1 MGLPQVPSIKEEVP
15 PTISASLIV
24 RPRFADNG
32 ICPLGKLPAES
43 SSNRASPCSSIGDF
57 RRNDVLDS
65 LSGFDGHFRASHA
78 AYGPTGFQGLK
89 PDTGDASSRS
99 CTKLGSNVQVPAMRI
114 VGFESGFASS
124 TGGPD
129 KMADDN
135 MDSPLIMDNCH
146 SLIEQH
152 RSQARKRVL
161 SPLNNALPG
170 HFHGDALHIGSDG
183 AKIQH
188 SDCPKRLYPYGFQ
201 DCKKANTAILDS
213 FKAPRWPVMRN
224 SNWSTEL
231 VVDKFSGSTLT
242 DGPLLESSES
252 LYCSDHLEAESVM
265 SIENTAISLAKLVH
279 PPLLNLSP
287 LGPKWMHA
295 TKPEAAHGDLMGEI
309 ETKGCEE
316 YSERHARLRI
326 REALEKT
333 NILHDDFNVKIPKK
347 ILCNKLQNWGPD
359 SAPVSP
365 RVGCI
370 RSIGLLPVRR
380 SLIGSF
386 EESLLSG
393 RYSCGKDNQNIDGFL
408 AVLNVTGGKFS
419 PPTQKLPFA
428 AASID
433 EDSSLLYYSSIDL
446 AGRLSVSSS
455 KSPKL
460 KRSLSNHDSRSVK
473 SRLRIPVK
481 GRVQLVVSNPEKT
494 PLHTFFCNYDLTDMP
509 AGTKTFVRQKV
520 TLFSVSPSNQM
531 KEGSKAS
538 ELKVESVKY
547 GSELRECGTLFS
559 ECCGPG
565 QNCNLTDDSEKG
577 HRENL
582 TCCSMECDI
591 RESNEFSSLES
602 SENGISTNICCC
614 QSDTFPLGE
623 KKYCCRSSKIN
634 DTAGGAL
641 RYALHLRFLSPFA
654 KKSSRSM
661 QRCKSDVSSEPYSN
675 NTGPEEHRRF
685 YLYNDIRVVF
695 PQRHSDADEGEL
707 RVEHDFPADPKYF
720 NISN

>member
-1 MGLPQVPSIKEEVP
+1 MGLPQVPAIKEEVP
-15 PTISASLIV
+15 PTPTMSASLVIH
-24 RPRFADNG
+24 PHFAGNG
-32 ICPLGKLPAES
+32 ICHLGKLPAET

-57 RRNDVLDS
+57 KRNNVLDS

-78 AYGPTGFQGLK
+78 AYGPAGFQGLK
-89 PDTGDASSRS
+89 LDIGDVSSRS
-99 CTKLGSNVQVPAMRI
+99 CLKLGSNVQVPAMRV
-114 VGFESGFASS
+114 VGFESGFANS

-129 KMADDN
+129 VMVADN
-135 MDSPLIMDNCH
+135 MDSPLVIDTCH
-146 SLIEQH
+146 SLIEQQGP
-152 RSQARKRVL
+152 QARKRVL
-161 SPLNNALPG
+161 SPLNNVLPG
-170 HFHGDALHIGSDG
+170 HFCGDALNIGSDDV
-183 AKIQH
+183 KIQH
-188 SDCPKRLYPYGFQ
+188 SDCARRLYSSGFQ

-213 FKAPRWPVMRN
+213 FAAPTWPALRF
-224 SNWSTEL
+224 SNWSTEQG
-231 VVDKFSGSTLT
+231 VDKFSGNEFT
-242 DGPLLESSES
+242 DGPLFETKESFS
-252 LYCSDHLEAESVM
+252 CPDHLEAESIM
-265 SIENTAISLAKLVH
+265 SLESVAIPLAKLAH

-287 LGPKWMHA
+287 LGPKWI
-295 TKPEAAHGDLMGEI
+295 HGTNTLGTHRDLMGET
-309 ETKGCEE
+309 ETEGSTCEG
-316 YSERHARLRI
+316 YSEGHRRLRI
-326 REALEKT
+326 RDALKKT
-333 NILHDDFNVKIPKK
+333 DILHDDVDMRIPKK
-347 ILCNKLQNWGPD
+347 SSDRKFQNWGPE

-365 RVGCI
+365 RIGCV
-370 RSIGLLPVRR
+370 RSISLLPVRR

-393 RYSCGKDNQNIDGFL
+393 RYSCGKENQNIDGFL
-408 AVLNVTGGKFS
+408 AVLNVTGGNFC

-428 AASID
+428 ATSID

-446 AGRLSVSSS
+446 AGRLPMSSS
-455 KSPKL
+455 QSPEL
-460 KRSLSNHDSRSVK
+460 KRSLSNHDSRSMK
-473 SRLRIPVK
+473 SRFRIPVK

-494 PLHTFFCNYDLTDMP
+494 PLHAFFCNYDLTDMP

-520 TLFSVSPSNQM
+520 TLLSVSSSNQM

-538 ELKVESVKY
+538 EIKVESVQY

-577 HRENL
+577 A
-582 TCCSMECDI
+582 CECDT
-591 RESNEFSSLES
+591 RESNESSSLES
-602 SENGISTNICCC
+602 SENGSSANVCCC
-614 QSDTFPLGE
+614 QSDTFSLGE

-641 RYALHLRFLSPFA
+641 RYALHLRFLSPYA

-661 QRCKSDVSSEPYSN
+661 QRCKSDVSSEPYSH
-675 NTGPEEHRRF
+675 NTGHEEHRRF